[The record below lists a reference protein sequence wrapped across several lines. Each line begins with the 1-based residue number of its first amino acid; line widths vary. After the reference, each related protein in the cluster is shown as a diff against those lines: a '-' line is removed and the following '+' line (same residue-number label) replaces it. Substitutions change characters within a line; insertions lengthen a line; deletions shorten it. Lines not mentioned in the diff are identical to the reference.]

1 MTSPPSLGSGVLPSS
16 SPALLP
22 SPSPSPH
29 PGQQTEWDKKREE
42 GKAASQANL
51 WNKARDAYRAAWQ
64 IKQDWKVA
72 ANLGR
77 AGAPAWQAPGRAA
90 EHLTY
95 AVREAPASLAQDAP
109 AEWNALRDLLQ
120 TAQNKVGR
128 LSITVEPAGAEVV
141 VAGLP
146 VGIAP
151 LTGPVFVDSGTVA
164 VDARAPGYVVGS
176 VSVRAGARKEE
187 TVRLVLVL
195 MPAAAPTPLAKPVES
210 RVAGGM
216 SSKRLA
222 GIVIGGVGVA
232 GLVSSAVTNALAMKE
247 QGNILPGCKTA
258 GQCSQ
263 DDLNAERRGKTL
275 TIGTGVAL
283 GLGLAGAGAGAYF
296 LVTSFTEKKSN
307 ASLSVTLEGTGMSV
321 RGKF

>member
-1 MTSPPSLGSGVLPSS
+1 MTS
-16 SPALLP
+16 SPALLLVLAFAIVLP
-22 SPSPSPH
+22 SAPAFAQSSALT

-77 AGAPAWQAPGRAA
+77 AELQLGKHRDAA
-90 EHLTY
+90 EHLAY
-95 AVREAPASLAQDAP
+95 AVREAPPSLAQDAP

-128 LSITVEPAGAEVV
+128 LSITVEPVGAEVV

-151 LTGPVFVDSGTVA
+151 LSGPVFVDSGTVA

-176 VSVRAGARKEE
+176 VSVNAGAGKEE

-210 RVAGGM
+210 RAAGGM
-216 SSKRLA
+216 SGKRLA

-232 GLVSSAVTNALAMKE
+232 GLVSSAITN
-247 QGNILPGCKTA
+247 GCRSRFTA
-258 GQCSQ
+258 
-263 DDLNAERRGKTL
+263 
-275 TIGTGVAL
+275 
-283 GLGLAGAGAGAYF
+283 
-296 LVTSFTEKKSN
+296 
-307 ASLSVTLEGTGMSV
+307 
-321 RGKF
+321 